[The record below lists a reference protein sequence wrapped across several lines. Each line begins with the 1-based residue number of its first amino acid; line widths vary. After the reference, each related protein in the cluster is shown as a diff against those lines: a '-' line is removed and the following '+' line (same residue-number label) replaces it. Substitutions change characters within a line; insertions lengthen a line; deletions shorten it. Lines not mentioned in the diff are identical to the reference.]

1 MITSQIFCPLNVTCS
16 ICDFTGLYHH
26 HHGCGRYYN
35 VIKPLPEICKS
46 GNNAFLSPKTITFQ
60 TKQKVQTIHEVP
72 MGLNMAM
79 HYCTANTNLTQVTK
93 YFFDIT

>member
-1 MITSQIFCPLNVTCS
+1 MLHVTYVILQVS
-16 ICDFTGLYHH
+16 TTIRTEVSNFDHL
-26 HHGCGRYYN
+26 HGCGRYY

-46 GNNAFLSPKTITFQ
+46 GDNAFLSPKTITFQ
-60 TKQKVQTIHEVP
+60 TKQKVQTMHEVP